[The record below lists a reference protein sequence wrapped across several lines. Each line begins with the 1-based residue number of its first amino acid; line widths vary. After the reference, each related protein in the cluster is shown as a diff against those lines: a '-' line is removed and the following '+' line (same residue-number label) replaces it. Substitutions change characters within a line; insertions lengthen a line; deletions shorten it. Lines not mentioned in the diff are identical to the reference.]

1 MITLFIPC
9 LIITVL
15 TYNQILVTKNKLD
28 LKILKLIF
36 FLQKVLIF
44 TNLFKVRLFTNIHK
58 LYSII
63 IIFSALLLNEKHNIL
78 FILSLLFVSTFTENY
93 PNDCLLNIS
102 NKYIEYAGIIICL
115 YKLYKI

>member
-63 IIFSALLLNEKHNIL
+63 IILSTLLLNEKRNIL
-78 FILSLLFVSTFTENY
+78 FILCILLVSAFTENY
-93 PNDCLLNIS
+93 PNDCLLTTGNE
-102 NKYIEYAGIIICL
+102 YIEYTSIIICL